1 MRKILFVED
10 DPIIIQVYRGPLKN
24 AGYEVEV
31 AEDGLKALKIL
42 LDLRPDLVLLDVMM
56 PKVDGTYVL
65 KFIHSR
71 TELKNTKVIV
81 LSNASLADIGKETL
95 AQHPDRVFLKSQTT
109 PKELLKAASEL
120 LGGDASILPHPS

>member
-1 MRKILFVED
+1 MKKILFVED
-10 DPIIIQVYRGPLKN
+10 DPIIVQVDRGPLKN

-31 AEDGLKALKIL
+31 AEDGLKALKVL

-71 TELKNTKVIV
+71 PELKHTKVII
-81 LSNASLADIGKETL
+81 LSNASLADIGKEAL
-95 AQHPDRVFLKSQTT
+95 AQNPDHVFLKSQAT
-109 PKELLKAASEL
+109 PKELLKAVADL
-120 LGGDASILPHPS
+120 LGGDASIAPRPS